1 MSETSINTLFHHSD
15 PAVLRQAMAIIGD
28 KHQET
33 TELGYV
39 VVDRTDLDA
48 VVLAELLGG
57 SSIDTDT
64 LLKKLRELKPV
75 CLGLEIYP
83 DDGSRIAPQYFKN
96 GRKVKKNTV
105 INTLRK
111 ECVEFDLYYALE
123 KADNETVQ
131 RILQTESINAD
142 IAIGGTPLVFLV
154 IESDDVDALELLV
167 ERGAD
172 INAVINA
179 DLKVQNQ
186 KGEFV
191 HLYKGTTLLMAA
203 VHYKSPK
210 VAAWLIEHG
219 SNINGVDR
227 NGDSALLLM
236 PTETS
241 MHDLLIP
248 AVEAG
253 AEINHENPRGI
264 TPLFAMIY
272 ADGKS
277 QQYIIDHCKRLMEHG
292 ADIHHVSKNGMN
304 ARWAAHMAETNAP
317 QRKVVKF
324 VESFGIT
331 RCRAPEDFYARYGST
346 SQMLRW
352 ALHYNDKNTFSSLFS
367 TDELSP
373 GEMLDL
379 LWAMPRRHHSE
390 EFLRVMF
397 EQGAP
402 GFILGSH
409 EIIDTITSDPASRSY
424 LKDIFEDSGP
434 ARVEYLSRCEEL
446 VNRFAEFLANYSDQ
460 LDLPDYIPHKD
471 EQQEQHQ
478 RSNLRRFTDEA
489 KSADMDTMTSVLT
502 PKLKAVYAIRL
513 TDSRKQLYILVN
525 PETMKILRFI
535 VAEPEYANW

>member
-1 MSETSINTLFHHSD
+1 LSEISVNVLFHHAN
-15 PAVLRQAMAIIGD
+15 PTVLRQAMAIIGD
-28 KHQET
+28 KDQESA
-33 TELGYV
+33 ELGYV

-64 LLKKLRELKPV
+64 LLTKLRELKPA

-83 DDGSRIAPQYFKN
+83 DDGSKIAPRYFKN

-105 INTLRK
+105 INTLRN
-111 ECVEFDLYYALE
+111 ECAEFGLYYALE
-123 KADNETVQ
+123 KADNKTVQ

-154 IESDDVDALELLV
+154 IESDDVDALKLLV

-172 INAVINA
+172 INAVINT
-179 DLKVQNQ
+179 DLKTQNQ
-186 KGEFV
+186 RGEYV
-191 HLYKGTTLLMAA
+191 YLYKGTTLMMAA

-210 VAAWLIEHG
+210 IAAWLVEHVT
-219 SNINGVDR
+219 NINGVDR

-236 PTETS
+236 AEETRL
-241 MHDLLIP
+241 HDLLIP

-253 AEINHENPRGI
+253 AEINHENARGI
-264 TPLFAMIY
+264 TPLFAMIC

-277 QQYIIDHCKRLMEHG
+277 QKYIIDHFKRLIDHG

-304 ARWAAHMAETNAP
+304 ARWAAHVAEIYGP
-317 QRKVVKF
+317 QRKVVRF

-331 RCRAPEDFYARYGST
+331 EYRAPEDLYATCEST
-346 SQMLRW
+346 SKVLQW
-352 ALHYNDKNTFSSLFS
+352 AFHYNDKRTFSSLFDP
-367 TDELSP
+367 DELSP
-373 GEMLDL
+373 RAMLDL
-379 LWAMPRRHHSE
+379 LWTMPRRHHSE
-390 EFLRVMF
+390 EYLRIMF

-409 EIIDTITSDPASRSY
+409 GVIDTITSDPASRSY
-424 LKDIFEDSGP
+424 LKEIFDDSGP
-434 ARVEYLSRCEEL
+434 AKDEYLSRCEEL
-446 VNRFAEFLANYSDQ
+446 ARRFAEFLANYSDE
-460 LDLPDYIPHKD
+460 LDLPEYIPHKD

-502 PKLKAVYAIRL
+502 PKLNAVYAIRL
-513 TDSRKQLYILVN
+513 TDSRKKLYILVN
-525 PETMKILRFI
+525 LETMKILKYI
-535 VAEPEYANW
+535 VVEPEHASW